1 MSYIND
7 PREMAIRPESGFT
20 LEQDNRYEQMYHWGA
35 MVVDLCGMPVEEY
48 MKPMTVIGVGGG
60 GSSSGNTP
68 IEKVTEDV
76 KIYLSIY
83 KNDELVSGE
92 NYVLPT
98 AEEGDTE
105 NIWKAQWEWIGDFP
119 GQIRVAATIT
129 TDSGVY
135 LVSKDLVDNEDK
147 KDYAIIEEAKGDN
160 LTSFQNFGVG
170 SIDTPKEEIKNPV
183 YNEVVKDETT
193 EYHYNYEVSTE
204 EKIIYLSLKLI
215 LDGSV
220 KLKKDDLKFKDE
232 IPFSEVNVE
241 KEGYD
246 FIGWV
251 DSEGKSFNGT
261 TMPSYDLVLTGKYEI
276 KKYEVEFYF
285 MLDDVKEYVT
295 GYTVNH
301 GSRIPSLPSTKKN
314 GYTFKGWE
322 PSVSTS
328 TIVKDNMEIYG
339 YFESI
344 TYIVTWS
351 GYTDGVL
358 TQDYKYGETL
368 IEPTKPEKEGYTFT
382 GWDKT
387 VPEIVTSNLSFN
399 AKFTINKY
407 NITYHELID
416 GIESSPLSSVTLTYN
431 SSIPTKNKPI
441 KSGYTYTDWQ
451 GYNSETN
458 EEFNG
463 TKMPAFNLKYIT
475 VRTTNEYVLGYY
487 DNNELVNEE
496 NYLYNAEV
504 VPFVYEKEGWTV
516 SEWEGLPTL
525 MPYHNVSAH
534 CTSFINTYEVKF
546 VDQDG
551 NEYIVEA
558 QYGTPIKDII
568 PVIDGKTF
576 ELPIEFENETVGSE
590 PIIIQ
595 GNVSVNNYKVVITIN
610 GIDEEVE
617 LPFGTNVENYIHEN
631 YKTEEGYHLVIDS
644 SHETVPSDG
653 SLVVNVT
660 YAPNI
665 WILSYHTTG
674 AFDDMNGSKEVA
686 FGTPIL
692 NELPEISKLEGYDF
706 DGWYNGDSKITETDL
721 MPNHNLYVNGEYV
734 VKSFNVIIK
743 DGDIIIV
750 EKTYEYGTSLSEVV
764 NDGVVTS
771 YLKELELNGYNGT
784 LMLNGEHVDV
794 NSIITSDIEIYIE
807 RSEKE
812 YLLTFMNGDII
823 ISSSLVKFNSLI
835 EYPIMDN
842 YNEDGI
848 EYIFQWEDESYNGKN
863 MPSMDLTIKGQY
875 QAKSEAP
882 IYYGS
887 FKVSKSAYTPDST
900 TQYLDVEKLE
910 TEHYGVAVV
919 SECFGEGLYIQVPI
933 IGDPE
938 MQGMNAIQKRNYL
951 KLWTQPLSVLIPC
964 NVVNENNIQLFN
976 AAGIDT
982 WHLFSTDKQVVSY
995 RGNDYYFYVQ
1005 YDDEVLNP
1013 VATSETLN
1021 LTIKLIKK

>member
-7 PREMAIRPESGFT
+7 PREMTIHPNNGMM
-20 LEQDNRYEQMYHWGA
+20 LEQDNRHEEMYQWGA
-35 MVVDLCGMPVEEY
+35 MIVDLCDLPVEEY
-48 MKPMTVIGVGGG
+48 MKPMTVIGLGG
-60 GSSSGNTP
+60 GSPET
-68 IEKVTEDV
+68 
-76 KIYLSIY
+76 
-83 KNDELVSGE
+83 
-92 NYVLPT
+92 
-98 AEEGDTE
+98 GDTMY
-105 NIWKAQWEWIGDFP
+105 ILKF
-119 GQIRVAATIT
+119 V
-129 TDSGVY
+129 
-135 LVSKDLVDNEDK
+135 VDNVTVAQESLKSGDPIPFTVNAE
-147 KDYAIIEEAKGDN
+147 KDGRNFLGWFYGSTNYSEGSIMPSRNLTLTAKYSCDVSFVFIIDGIEE
-160 LTSFQNFGVG
+160 
-170 SIDTPKEEIKNPV
+170 
-183 YNEVVKDETT
+183 
-193 EYHYNYEVSTE
+193 EVSA
-204 EKIIYLSLKLI
+204 
-215 LDGSV
+215 
-220 KLKKDDLKFKDE
+220 
-232 IPFSEVNVE
+232 
-241 KEGYD
+241 
-246 FIGWV
+246 
-251 DSEGKSFNGT
+251 
-261 TMPSYDLVLTGKYEI
+261 
-276 KKYEVEFYF
+276 
-285 MLDDVKEYVT
+285 
-295 GYTVNH
+295 YTVTY
-301 GSRIPSLPSTKKN
+301 GSKPSSIPSVNKP
-314 GYTFKGWE
+314 GYNFLGWE
-322 PSVSTS
+322 PSTSS
-328 TIVKDNMEIYG
+328 TITEHTTFKG
-339 YFESI
+339 SFESI

-407 NITYHELID
+407 NITYHEVID

-431 SSIPTKNKPI
+431 SSIPTKNKLV
-441 KSGYTYTDWQ
+441 KSGYTYTDWK
-451 GYNSETN
+451 GYNSET
-458 EEFNG
+458 EEEYNG
-463 TKMPAFNLKYIT
+463 VKMPSFNLKYIT
-475 VRTTNEYVLGYY
+475 IRTTNEYILSYY
-487 DNNELVNEE
+487 DNNELIKEE
-496 NYLYNAEV
+496 NYLYNTEV

-525 MPYHNVSAH
+525 MPYHNVSAY

-617 LPFGTNVENYIHEN
+617 LPFGTNVEIYIHEN
-631 YKTEEGYHLVIDS
+631 YKPEEGYYLVIDS

-706 DGWYNGDSKITETDL
+706 DGWYNGDAKITESDL

-750 EKTYEYGTSLSEVV
+750 EKAYEYGTSLSEVV
-764 NDGVVTS
+764 NDEVVTS

-784 LMLNGEHVDV
+784 LMLNGEIIDE
-794 NSIITSDIEIYIE
+794 NSIITSDIEINVE

-823 ISSSLVKFNSLI
+823 ISSTNVKFNSII
-835 EYPIMDN
+835 EYPIMEN
-842 YNEDGI
+842 YTENGI
-848 EYIFQWEDESYNGKN
+848 DYVFYWEDESYNGKL
-863 MPSMDLTIKGQY
+863 MPNYDVIIKGFY
-875 QAKSEAP
+875 KEKEESP
-882 IYYGS
+882 IYYGV
-887 FKVSKSAYTPDST
+887 FVTPNRNPDSSIFNNEELNT
-900 TQYLDVEKLE
+900 NFKTIKVADCFDGEEVSIVMEADENAIEFIENDDWDGFDEYCASHLYPSCFLLPVDIANNYTFSAQLNAGGLYLE
-910 TEHYGVAVV
+910 TIFT
-919 SECFGEGLYIQVPI
+919 SDNVPI
-933 IGDPE
+933 NINGI
-938 MQGMNAIQKRNYL
+938 NYYLYTYL
-951 KLWTQPLSVLIPC
+951 KPDTMM
-964 NVVNENNIQLFN
+964 
-976 AAGIDT
+976 AGDM
-982 WHLFSTDKQVVSY
+982 KQVFVY
-995 RGNDYYFYVQ
+995 KI
-1005 YDDEVLNP
+1005 
-1013 VATSETLN
+1013 TL
-1021 LTIKLIKK
+1021 K

>member
-7 PREMAIRPESGFT
+7 PREMTIHPNNGMM
-20 LEQDNRYEQMYHWGA
+20 LEQDNRHEEMYQWGA
-35 MVVDLCGMPVEEY
+35 MIVDLCDLPVEEY
-48 MKPMTVIGVGGG
+48 MKPMTVIGLGG
-60 GSSSGNTP
+60 GSPET
-68 IEKVTEDV
+68 
-76 KIYLSIY
+76 
-83 KNDELVSGE
+83 
-92 NYVLPT
+92 
-98 AEEGDTE
+98 GDTMY
-105 NIWKAQWEWIGDFP
+105 ILKF
-119 GQIRVAATIT
+119 V
-129 TDSGVY
+129 
-135 LVSKDLVDNEDK
+135 VDNVTVAQESLKSGDPIPFTVNAE
-147 KDYAIIEEAKGDN
+147 KDGRNFLGWFYGSTNYSEGSIMPSRNLTLTAKYSCDVSFVFIIDGIEE
-160 LTSFQNFGVG
+160 
-170 SIDTPKEEIKNPV
+170 
-183 YNEVVKDETT
+183 
-193 EYHYNYEVSTE
+193 EVSA
-204 EKIIYLSLKLI
+204 
-215 LDGSV
+215 
-220 KLKKDDLKFKDE
+220 
-232 IPFSEVNVE
+232 
-241 KEGYD
+241 
-246 FIGWV
+246 
-251 DSEGKSFNGT
+251 
-261 TMPSYDLVLTGKYEI
+261 
-276 KKYEVEFYF
+276 
-285 MLDDVKEYVT
+285 
-295 GYTVNH
+295 YTVTY
-301 GSRIPSLPSTKKN
+301 GSKPSSIPSVNKP
-314 GYTFKGWE
+314 GYNFLGWE
-322 PSVSTS
+322 PSTSS
-328 TIVKDNMEIYG
+328 TITEHTTFKG
-339 YFESI
+339 SFESI
-344 TYIVTWS
+344 SYIVTWS

-407 NITYHELID
+407 NITYHEVID

-431 SSIPTKNKPI
+431 SSIPTKNKLV
-441 KSGYTYTDWQ
+441 KSGYTYTDWK
-451 GYNSETN
+451 GYNSET
-458 EEFNG
+458 EEEYNG
-463 TKMPAFNLKYIT
+463 VKMPSFNLKYIT
-475 VRTTNEYVLGYY
+475 IRTTNEYILSYY
-487 DNNELVNEE
+487 DNNELIKEE
-496 NYLYNAEV
+496 NYLYNTEV

-525 MPYHNVSAH
+525 MPYHNVSAY

-568 PVIDGKTF
+568 PAIDGKTF

-617 LPFGTNVENYIHEN
+617 LPFGTNVEIYIHEN
-631 YKTEEGYHLVIDS
+631 YKPEEGYHLVIDS

-764 NDGVVTS
+764 NDEVVTS

-784 LMLNGEHVDV
+784 LMLNGEIIDE
-794 NSIITSDIEIYIE
+794 NSIITSDIEINVE

-823 ISSSLVKFNSLI
+823 ISSTNVKFNSII
-835 EYPIMDN
+835 EYPIMEN
-842 YNEDGI
+842 YTENGI
-848 EYIFQWEDESYNGKN
+848 DYVFYWEDESYNGKL
-863 MPSMDLTIKGQY
+863 MPNYDVIIKGFY
-875 QAKSEAP
+875 KEKEESP
-882 IYYGS
+882 IYYGV
-887 FKVSKSAYTPDST
+887 FVTPNRNPDSSIFNNEELNT
-900 TQYLDVEKLE
+900 NFKTIKVADCFDGEEVSIVMEADENAIEFIENDDWDGFDEYCASHLYPSCFLLPVDIANNYTFSAQLNAGGLYLE
-910 TEHYGVAVV
+910 TIFT
-919 SECFGEGLYIQVPI
+919 SDNVPI
-933 IGDPE
+933 NIDGI
-938 MQGMNAIQKRNYL
+938 NYYLYTYL
-951 KLWTQPLSVLIPC
+951 KPDTMM
-964 NVVNENNIQLFN
+964 
-976 AAGIDT
+976 AGDM
-982 WHLFSTDKQVVSY
+982 KQVFVY
-995 RGNDYYFYVQ
+995 KI
-1005 YDDEVLNP
+1005 
-1013 VATSETLN
+1013 TL
-1021 LTIKLIKK
+1021 K

>member
-7 PREMAIRPESGFT
+7 PREMTIHPNNGMM
-20 LEQDNRYEQMYHWGA
+20 LEQDNRHEEMYQWGA
-35 MVVDLCGMPVEEY
+35 MIVDLCDLPVEEY
-48 MKPMTVIGVGGG
+48 MKPMTVIGLGG
-60 GSSSGNTP
+60 GSPET
-68 IEKVTEDV
+68 
-76 KIYLSIY
+76 
-83 KNDELVSGE
+83 
-92 NYVLPT
+92 
-98 AEEGDTE
+98 GDTMY
-105 NIWKAQWEWIGDFP
+105 ILKF
-119 GQIRVAATIT
+119 V
-129 TDSGVY
+129 
-135 LVSKDLVDNEDK
+135 VDNVTVAQESLKSGDPIPFTVNAE
-147 KDYAIIEEAKGDN
+147 KDGRNFLGWFYGSTNYSEGSLMPSRNLTLTAKYSCDVSFVFIIDGIEE
-160 LTSFQNFGVG
+160 
-170 SIDTPKEEIKNPV
+170 
-183 YNEVVKDETT
+183 
-193 EYHYNYEVSTE
+193 EVSA
-204 EKIIYLSLKLI
+204 
-215 LDGSV
+215 
-220 KLKKDDLKFKDE
+220 
-232 IPFSEVNVE
+232 
-241 KEGYD
+241 
-246 FIGWV
+246 
-251 DSEGKSFNGT
+251 
-261 TMPSYDLVLTGKYEI
+261 
-276 KKYEVEFYF
+276 
-285 MLDDVKEYVT
+285 
-295 GYTVNH
+295 YTVTY
-301 GSRIPSLPSTKKN
+301 GSKPSSIPSVNKP
-314 GYTFKGWE
+314 GYNFLGWE
-322 PSVSTS
+322 PSTSS
-328 TIVKDNMEIYG
+328 TITEHTTFKG
-339 YFESI
+339 SFESI

-407 NITYHELID
+407 NITYHEVID

-431 SSIPTKNKPI
+431 SSIPTKNKLV
-441 KSGYTYTDWQ
+441 KSGYTYTDWK
-451 GYNSETN
+451 GYNSET
-458 EEFNG
+458 EEEYNG
-463 TKMPAFNLKYIT
+463 VKMPSFNLKYIT
-475 VRTTNEYVLGYY
+475 IRTTNEYILSYY
-487 DNNELVNEE
+487 DNNELIKEE
-496 NYLYNAEV
+496 NYLYNTEV

-525 MPYHNVSAH
+525 MPYHNVSAY

-617 LPFGTNVENYIHEN
+617 LPFGTNVEIYIHEN
-631 YKTEEGYHLVIDS
+631 YKPEEGYHLVIDS

-764 NDGVVTS
+764 NDEVVTS

-784 LMLNGEHVDV
+784 LMLNGEIIDE
-794 NSIITSDIEIYIE
+794 NSIITSDIEINVE

-823 ISSSLVKFNSLI
+823 ISSTNVKFNSII
-835 EYPIMDN
+835 EYPIMEN
-842 YNEDGI
+842 YTENGI
-848 EYIFQWEDESYNGKN
+848 DYVFYWEDESYNGKL
-863 MPSMDLTIKGQY
+863 MPNYDVIIKGFY
-875 QAKSEAP
+875 KEKEESP
-882 IYYGS
+882 IYYGV
-887 FKVSKSAYTPDST
+887 FVTPNRNPDSSIFNNEELNT
-900 TQYLDVEKLE
+900 NFKTIKVADCFDGEEVSIVMEADENAIEFIENDDWDGFDEYCASHLYPSCFLLPVDIANNYTFSAQLNAGGLYLE
-910 TEHYGVAVV
+910 TIFT
-919 SECFGEGLYIQVPI
+919 SDNVPI
-933 IGDPE
+933 NIDGI
-938 MQGMNAIQKRNYL
+938 NYYLYTYL
-951 KLWTQPLSVLIPC
+951 KPDTMM
-964 NVVNENNIQLFN
+964 
-976 AAGIDT
+976 AGDM
-982 WHLFSTDKQVVSY
+982 KQVFVY
-995 RGNDYYFYVQ
+995 KI
-1005 YDDEVLNP
+1005 
-1013 VATSETLN
+1013 TL
-1021 LTIKLIKK
+1021 K